1 MVAKSPTG
9 NIETASFSLTEARAI
24 VRDLFVADERIYW
37 IDFFT
42 TIVVGYLSFALA
54 RIAFDSSIEPQRLR
68 LILVLTAFSVQCA
81 CFYRAVMFVH
91 ELVHLPEKKFT
102 AFRVV

>member
-1 MVAKSPTG
+1 MVAKSLAD
-9 NIETASFSLTEARAI
+9 NFETASFSLTDARAI

-37 IDFFT
+37 TDFLT
-42 TIVVGYLSFALA
+42 SILVGYVSFGLA
-54 RIAFDSSIEPQRLR
+54 RIAFDSSIEPWWLR
-68 LILVLTAFSVQCA
+68 LIVVLTAFSVQCA

-102 AFRVV
+102 AFRL